1 MKQVM
6 NRSDFFQQ
14 WSSLHGNAKITGVV
28 RAWLTV
34 SYKTCRILLKLRLTP
49 NSLTL
54 LSLIF
59 AALYLNY
66 ISSDW
71 AIAFLVLSLIA
82 DGLDGTLAI
91 ISHRITRFGAALD
104 SIVDRV
110 VEALW
115 VIGLYQ
121 LGAPLIWVLIAWV
134 ASFTQEYL
142 RARAG
147 GLGVRDIGVVTI
159 SERPIRASMI
169 FIVLVGRSFYIQ
181 IAESVSIIWA
191 AIQVISA
198 FTVLRFLRPLLRQS
212 QR

>member
-1 MKQVM
+1 M

-66 ISSDW
+66 IATDW
-71 AIAFLVLSLIA
+71 AIAFLVLSLMA
-82 DGLDGTLAI
+82 DGIDGTLAI

-147 GLGVRDIGVVTI
+147 GLGVHEIGVVTI

-169 FIVLVGRSFYIQ
+169 FIVLIGRSFDIQ

-191 AIQVISA
+191 STQVISA
-198 FTVLRFLRPLLRQS
+198 FTVLRFLRPLLQQS

>member
-28 RAWLTV
+28 RAWLAIC
-34 SYKTCRILLKLRLTP
+34 YKTCRILLKLRLTP
-49 NSLTL
+49 NSLSL

-66 ISSDW
+66 IATDW
-71 AIAFLVLSLIA
+71 AIAFLVLSLMA

-115 VIGLYQ
+115 IIGLYQ

-169 FIVLVGRSFYIQ
+169 FIVLVGRSFDIQ

>member
-14 WSSLHGNAKITGVV
+14 WSAIHGNAKITGVV
-28 RAWLTV
+28 RAWLAI

-66 ISSDW
+66 IATDW
-71 AIAFLVLSLIA
+71 AIAFLVLSLMA
-82 DGLDGTLAI
+82 DGIDGTLAI

-147 GLGVRDIGVVTI
+147 GLGVHEIGVVTI

-169 FIVLVGRSFYIQ
+169 FIVLVGRSFDIQ

-191 AIQVISA
+191 AIQVISV

>member
-28 RAWLTV
+28 RAWLTI
-34 SYKTCRILLKLRLTP
+34 SHKTCRILLKLRLTP

-66 ISSDW
+66 IATDW
-71 AIAFLVLSLIA
+71 AIAFLVLSLMA

-147 GLGVRDIGVVTI
+147 GLGVHEIGVVTI
-159 SERPIRASMI
+159 SERPIRASVI
-169 FIVLVGRSFYIQ
+169 FIVLVGRSFDIQ

-191 AIQVISA
+191 AIQVISV

>member
-1 MKQVM
+1 M

-66 ISSDW
+66 IATDW
-71 AIAFLVLSLIA
+71 AIAFLVLSLMA

-147 GLGVRDIGVVTI
+147 GLGVHEIGVVTI

-169 FIVLVGRSFYIQ
+169 FIVLIGRSFDIQ

-191 AIQVISA
+191 AIQVISV

>member
-1 MKQVM
+1 M

-66 ISSDW
+66 IATDW
-71 AIAFLVLSLIA
+71 AIAFLVLSLMA
-82 DGLDGTLAI
+82 DGIDGTLAI

-115 VIGLYQ
+115 IIGLYQ

-169 FIVLVGRSFYIQ
+169 FIVLVGRSFDIQ

>member
-1 MKQVM
+1 M

-66 ISSDW
+66 IATDW
-71 AIAFLVLSLIA
+71 AIAFLVLSLMA
-82 DGLDGTLAI
+82 DGIDGTLAI

-147 GLGVRDIGVVTI
+147 GLGVHEIGVVTI

-169 FIVLVGRSFYIQ
+169 FIVLIGRSFDIQ

-191 AIQVISA
+191 AIQVISV